1 MRGRKG
7 VGMERRILLLQI
19 AGLGYNFLV
28 RSLGRAAFGG
38 LTVRPIAGMF
48 PGLTCPV
55 QATMRTALPP
65 GGHGIVANGFF
76 SLEQWRPLFWEQ
88 SSRLIE
94 GPRIWNGFRRRGGIV
109 GQLFVQQS
117 LGHDADILYSPAP
130 IHKHH
135 GGMIRDCIGKPPELC
150 ERLRKQLG
158 VFPLRSYGG
167 PLASLRSSRWIIRA
181 IVSVLRHEEPDLL
194 YGCIPHLDHQLQRYG
209 PNSVAAQEAC
219 RRMDSMIQQ
228 LLAETRQEG
237 YNSIVFGDFPITPA
251 TGVVSP
257 NRTLRQRGWL
267 RTRQVK
273 GMSYPYFHGS
283 KAFCVVDHQIAHVYV
298 WDRRIMEAVGRTL
311 AGLEGVDRVLDGPA
325 KAEAGVAHR
334 RSGTMV
340 LVAKPGYW
348 FDYRWWH
355 GRKEAPDYANH
366 VDIHNKP
373 GCDPCELFFGRT
385 LFQTAQDPS
394 RVRGTHGRLDADE
407 PVFYASDI
415 EMPDD
420 PQTLLELALSLETLL
435 ESVPPL

>member
-1 MRGRKG
+1 
-7 VGMERRILLLQI
+7 MERRILLLQM

-28 RSLGRAAFGG
+28 RSLGRVEFAG

-65 GGHGIVANGFF
+65 SGHGIVANGFF

-88 SSRLIE
+88 SSRLIG

-109 GQLFVQQS
+109 GQLFIQQS
-117 LGHDADILYSPAP
+117 LGQDADILYSPAP
-130 IHKHH
+130 IHRHR
-135 GGMIRDCIGKPPELC
+135 GGMIRGCVGQPSALC

-158 VFPLRSYGG
+158 VFPLPGRGG
-167 PLASLRSSRWIIRA
+167 PPASLRASRWIVRA
-181 IVSVLRHEEPDLL
+181 ITSVLQHEEPDLL
-194 YGCIPHLDHQLQRYG
+194 YACIPHLDYQLQRYG
-209 PNSVAAQEAC
+209 PNSVMAHEAC
-219 RRMDSMIQQ
+219 RQADSMILQ
-228 LLAETRQEG
+228 LLAEARQEG
-237 YNSIVFGDFPITPA
+237 YNSIVFGDYPITPA
-251 TGVVSP
+251 AGVVSP
-257 NRTLRQRGWL
+257 NRTLRDRDWL

-273 GMSYPYFHGS
+273 GMSYPYFHAS

-298 WDRRIMEAVGRTL
+298 WDRQVMDVVRETL

-325 KAEAGVAHR
+325 KAEAGVEHR
-334 RSGTMV
+334 RSGAMV

-348 FDYRWWH
+348 FDYRWWY
-355 GRKEAPDYANH
+355 GRKEAPDYANR

-373 GCDPCELFFGRT
+373 GCDPCELLFGRT
-385 LFQTAQDPS
+385 PFQTAQNPA

-415 EMPDD
+415 EMPDN

-435 ESVPPL
+435 ESARPI